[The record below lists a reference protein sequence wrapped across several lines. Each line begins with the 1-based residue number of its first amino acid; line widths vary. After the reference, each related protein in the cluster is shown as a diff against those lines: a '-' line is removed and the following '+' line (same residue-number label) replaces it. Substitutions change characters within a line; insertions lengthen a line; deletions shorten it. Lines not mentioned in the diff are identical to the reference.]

1 MLLASNILITLF
13 FYQILILKICKLE
26 LRTNSLQ
33 LVHLITKEK
42 YKEWKS
48 LVYHGFVRKI
58 VLLKKSNIPIG
69 FNVKNQVVLMI
80 GNNKRRVK

>member
-1 MLLASNILITLF
+1 MQIGIAYEFSTISSSN
-13 FYQILILKICKLE
+13 YE
-26 LRTNSLQ
+26 R
-33 LVHLITKEK
+33 K

-69 FNVKNQVVLMI
+69 FNVKNQVVLLI
-80 GNNKRRVK
+80 GNNKRRVKQVIV